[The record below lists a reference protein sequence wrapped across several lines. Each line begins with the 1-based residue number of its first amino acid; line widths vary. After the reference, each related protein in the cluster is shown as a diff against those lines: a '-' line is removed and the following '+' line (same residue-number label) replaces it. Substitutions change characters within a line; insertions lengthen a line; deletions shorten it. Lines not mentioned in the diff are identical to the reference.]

1 MQRKLHSFFYD
12 GTKTPVSAL
21 KNGDGS
27 RTLTNTSKDGTVS
40 SDDVKNMARNNQ
52 HRKDIWDD
60 IYYPKSKRDASAFLR
75 SFADQ
80 TTHLQDGQRENVL
93 VYTKD
98 HVYLVEAIGYLSG
111 NIEQVFS
118 LDEDDMTMI
127 RQVTK
132 EFKNGINERTETF
145 DTWAETLR
153 HDFGSDDRG
162 YGGDENTKTEIRTHD
177 VDGGSSGS
185 DSLGYNWESYGYSSY
200 DEFVD
205 AIQSGAV
212 ILDDNGNII
221 SADPHKTTNPVKY
234 AKRNTVAPNTKKTTE
249 SKKADGEPNR
259 LSVAVDRKSLLCSTT
274 QAQVNVLESMAKL
287 FNVNIEIYA
296 SSVVNGERQFTDRR
310 GRVYKGNAAYTRVGN
325 TILVDV
331 NAGDYLNGLM
341 LNAVSHELVHYVR
354 EMSPEKFQKLA
365 DFVVEKF
372 GEKGQSVTRLIRSK
386 QAKYAAQGET
396 LSFDEAYEEVVADAL
411 ESMLSQ
417 NADKVVSDVAELR
430 KVDADL
436 AKSLVDKLK
445 DTVKKMLNI
454 FKKEGFHSKPETKEG
469 QMFAEWT
476 EYHDQLTRLFSEAV
490 ADAADRSAQAARR
503 TAKKEN
509 TPATSEVVKHSFR
522 NSKNGSAHD
531 VLRSYDAELKSIIEG
546 KGDVIVDSYD
556 KLVDI
561 VNQAFDNPKDKF
573 TAYFGILPSSTIR
586 NIEKKIPN
594 IPRDLNG
601 HVFKVGR
608 DYSIAI
614 ESDNIVHLVDDKKSM
629 TREDVVDF
637 LDRVTDVIIEHD
649 TAMFGHYYH
658 NGQKANGVLFKK
670 VFSDGILENFSFV
683 SSKKNSLKVQTMY
696 LDSASYQKRK
706 SANPMP
712 MQTSAPA
719 AKTQTVPSTSK
730 TQGGQ
735 TSTAIISNQQHK
747 SQEVTEKSSLRNVTE
762 RQTIVEMLRTMNTE
776 VEHNKYFQEYLQKAS
791 ILDRKQARLDAAREE
806 WKELAFRK
814 GKRSEETKAHLQKLR
829 DEIVKLTK
837 ELDRTDKRLL
847 ELAEL
852 RPFRNMV
859 ANAEKRQRE
868 KDNKEMAEIL
878 KKEYRGR

>member
-1 MQRKLHSFFYD
+1 MQ
-12 GTKTPVSAL
+12 KTAFPLFLWCRSL
-21 KNGDGS
+21 GRYGGS
-27 RTLTNTSKDGTVS
+27 RTLTNTLKDGTVS
-40 SDDVKNMARNNQ
+40 SDDVKNMARNKGYAKREFSFQWKQFSPYDKSFSEANQ
-52 HRKDIWDD
+52 LATRWAYQEDTQSGDT
-60 IYYPKSKRDASAFLR
+60 A
-75 SFADQ
+75 
-80 TTHLQDGQRENVL
+80 
-93 VYTKD
+93 
-98 HVYLVEAIGYLSG
+98 YLSCNDRWYMIQMFEDVPSHYMVMERLTAKEYQRRKNRGEYIYELSAEIG
-111 NIEQVFS
+111 NGQKVLPGNGESEQSAQVLRDGNDDNSVALRNGSGNESIHGVGEQSHSGHAKYS
-118 LDEDDMTMI
+118 L
-127 RQVTK
+127 RRV
-132 EFKNGINERTETF
+132 RP
-145 DTWAETLR
+145 
-153 HDFGSDDRG
+153 
-162 YGGDENTKTEIRTHD
+162 
-177 VDGGSSGS
+177 DGGSQRRAQG
-185 DSLGYNWESYGYSSY
+185 
-200 DEFVD
+200 
-205 AIQSGAV
+205 
-212 ILDDNGNII
+212 
-221 SADPHKTTNPVKY
+221 SADPNAQGGQAV
-234 AKRNTVAPNTKKTTE
+234 KTTE

-259 LSVAVDRKSLLCSTT
+259 LSVAVDRKSLLRSTT

-386 QAKYAAQGET
+386 QAKYAAQGES
-396 LSFDEAYEEVVADAL
+396 LSFDDAYEEVVADAL

-454 FKKEGFHSKPETKEG
+454 FKKEGFHSKPETEEG
-469 QMFAEWT
+469 KLFAEWT

-503 TAKKEN
+503 TDAKKSADNTTDEVFDGSQPMRNMLRSDFDSFEDDSELRKTHFGEQLADWREN
-509 TPATSEVVKHSFR
+509 AGRSGGSYNGQYFDLGETPASLMKHGASKAALVMYDDCLVKIT
-522 NSKNGSAHD
+522 G
-531 VLRSYDAELKSIIEG
+531 G
-546 KGDVIVDSYD
+546 K
-556 KLVDI
+556 
-561 VNQAFDNPKDKF
+561 
-573 TAYFGILPSSTIR
+573 
-586 NIEKKIPN
+586 
-594 IPRDLNG
+594 
-601 HVFKVGR
+601 
-608 DYSIAI
+608 
-614 ESDNIVHLVDDKKSM
+614 
-629 TREDVVDF
+629 
-637 LDRVTDVIIEHD
+637 HD
-649 TAMFGHYYH
+649 TALTEISKIP
-658 NGQKANGVLFKK
+658 QELSDPILLFRGS
-670 VFSDGILENFSFV
+670 VSNSFV
-683 SSKKNSLKVQTMY
+683 AVTEIKTKQGHEAIVAVHINKRHGRNVINKIASLYSKVSNDGRDVLNSYVMNQIGEGNLIDVSTKKAPKWFTTRGLQLPKVVQTII
-696 LDSASYQKRK
+696 D
-706 SANPMP
+706 ANN
-712 MQTSAPA
+712 S
-719 AKTQTVPSTSK
+719 
-730 TQGGQ
+730 
-735 TSTAIISNQQHK
+735 ISNHEQK
-747 SQEVTEKSSLRNVTE
+747 SQEEIKKNSLRNVTE

-814 GKRSEETKAHLQKLR
+814 GKRSEETKAHLQELR

-859 ANAEKRQRE
+859 ANAESE
-868 KDNKEMAEIL
+868 KGNAENCIPFFCKKIL
-878 KKEYRGR
+878 TSP